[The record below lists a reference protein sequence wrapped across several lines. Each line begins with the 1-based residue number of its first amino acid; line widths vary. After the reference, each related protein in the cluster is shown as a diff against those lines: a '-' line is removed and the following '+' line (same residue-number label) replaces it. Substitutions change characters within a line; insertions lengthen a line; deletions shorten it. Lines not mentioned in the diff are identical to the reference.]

1 MNLLKNNLVRSTSWM
16 VGASVVSNFLRF
28 FLIFVL
34 LRLYTQEEFGL
45 WASITS
51 IAAILITGD
60 FGITNVLRNK
70 ASKALV
76 NQNKEDFETYFLSSF
91 YFFLLFAVIVST
103 LLIIIS
109 PYIPYENIFKTE
121 NETLRQQGRLL
132 FIAVQIIFLFGIPF
146 SLGCSMFFSFNETK
160 YYAIINFI
168 QGISIFVIVVLLALF
183 HVDIGIVSI
192 SYFFV
197 NTIIY
202 LFGSLYFMKV
212 RKWHL
217 KKIPVLTIYYSMKE
231 MLPTGIKFLAVQLS
245 SSFVF
250 NALTVYSGAF
260 VGLSVAANVNVVQKI
275 YTFIIGIYQSI
286 NNPIWSSLSSNYF
299 SGNYAKCRSILYR
312 SLTLSFLVLCVVIV
326 FTYLF
331 RNFLIHIIAGAQY
344 EASGSLFLLIGFYFL
359 LKVLFDNASLI
370 QNATNNL
377 NLLISGYIILA
388 LFVLLLVP
396 KILSSYGINAMLI
409 SIEVLFIV
417 FFIVVFF
424 QARRI
429 INYGKN

>member
-1 MNLLKNNLVRSTSWM
+1 MNLLKSNLVRSTSWM
-16 VGASVVSNFLRF
+16 AGASVASNFLRF

-70 ASKALV
+70 ASKAIV

-91 YFFLLFAVIVST
+91 YFFLLFAVIISI

-168 QGISIFVIVVLLALF
+168 QGISTFAVVVLLALF
-183 HVDIGIVSI
+183 HIDIGIVSI

-212 RKWHL
+212 RKWQF
-217 KKIPVLTIYYSMKE
+217 K
-231 MLPTGIKFLAVQLS
+231 
-245 SSFVF
+245 
-250 NALTVYSGAF
+250 
-260 VGLSVAANVNVVQKI
+260 
-275 YTFIIGIYQSI
+275 
-286 NNPIWSSLSSNYF
+286 NN
-299 SGNYAKCRSILYR
+299 
-312 SLTLSFLVLCVVIV
+312 
-326 FTYLF
+326 
-331 RNFLIHIIAGAQY
+331 
-344 EASGSLFLLIGFYFL
+344 
-359 LKVLFDNASLI
+359 
-370 QNATNNL
+370 
-377 NLLISGYIILA
+377 
-388 LFVLLLVP
+388 
-396 KILSSYGINAMLI
+396 
-409 SIEVLFIV
+409 
-417 FFIVVFF
+417 
-424 QARRI
+424 
-429 INYGKN
+429 